1 MFRKGKKPNLYK
13 ETYLSDLSIYA
24 ALWILCIKMPLCE
37 FLLFIYLVGLQNN
50 VTKLMSDLKEEV
62 DVDVHDVL
70 GSLGDGPSYILVVR
84 SLRGFVT
91 AQCEVN
97 LFVREWKML
106 LCEYRRNLFNKMPA
120 WEYCFVFCFYEHVTL
135 WISQLL
141 FAKWLISNFEWL

>member
-1 MFRKGKKPNLYK
+1 
-13 ETYLSDLSIYA
+13 
-24 ALWILCIKMPLCE
+24 MPLCE

-70 GSLGDGPSYILVVR
+70 GSLGDGPSYLLVVR

-97 LFVREWKML
+97 LFVRE
-106 LCEYRRNLFNKMPA
+106 
-120 WEYCFVFCFYEHVTL
+120 
-135 WISQLL
+135 
-141 FAKWLISNFEWL
+141 